1 MKYLRRGSPGW
12 LIVHV
17 LAIAVVLLMGYVVR
31 F

>member
-12 LIVHV
+12 WAVHA
-17 LAIAVVLLMGYVVR
+17 LAIVVVLLMGYFVR